1 MPKGVKG
8 SVRCGTHSGY
18 QRHRRN
24 GEEARRP
31 CKDAAN
37 AANKSNKAKRLA
49 ANPPT
54 FTIPV
59 RCPLCEAPTE
69 EINKRSVKGE
79 LVAVVKCQSVSCA
92 RHFLLRAFMAPFA
105 RGADGEPSKCG
116 TEAGYA
122 AHARAGEET
131 CEPCRQ
137 AHSNRQMDRANRKR
151 AAA

>member
-1 MPKGVKG
+1 
-8 SVRCGTHSGY
+8 
-18 QRHRRN
+18 
-24 GEEARRP
+24 
-31 CKDAAN
+31 
-37 AANKSNKAKRLA
+37 
-49 ANPPT
+49 
-54 FTIPV
+54 
-59 RCPLCEAPTE
+59 LCEAPTE

>member
-8 SVRCGTHSGY
+8 SVRCGTPSGY
-18 QRHRRN
+18 RAHRN
-24 GEEARRP
+24 KGEEACRP

-37 AANKSNKAKRLA
+37 DANKINVQKRLA

-92 RHFLLRAFMAPFA
+92 RQFLVRAFVAPFA

-122 AHARAGEET
+122 AHKRAGEET
-131 CEPCRQ
+131 CDPCRQ
-137 AHSNRQMDRANRKR
+137 AHTNRHMDMVKRKK